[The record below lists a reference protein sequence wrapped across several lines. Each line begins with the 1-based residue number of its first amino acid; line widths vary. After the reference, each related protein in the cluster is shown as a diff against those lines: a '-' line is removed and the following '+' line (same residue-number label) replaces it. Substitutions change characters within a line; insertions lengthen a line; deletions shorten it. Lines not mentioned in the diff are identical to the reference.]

1 MLSISCVV
9 SYVPESVKNVI
20 IDFKDVKLKSGV
32 SAIRVTMDRL
42 LTDEEKEAMR
52 KNKHIL
58 GVDCV
63 CTYRWAPEI
72 KQSYFYVSSR
82 IINK

>member
-9 SYVPESVKNVI
+9 SYVPESVKKDI
-20 IDFKDVKLKSGV
+20 INFQDVKLKTGA
-32 SAIRVTMDRL
+32 SAVRVTVDRI
-42 LTDEEKEAMR
+42 LTDEEKEVMR

-58 GVDCV
+58 GIESV
-63 CTYRWAPEI
+63 CFYRSAPEL
-72 KQSYFYVSSR
+72 KKSYFYVSSR